1 LRSTDYLGRLFSL
14 EGRHAFI
21 TGASRGLGFAFAEAL
36 AGAGARVTI
45 GGRKADE
52 LKAAG
57 DRLRTESHAVVE
69 SIIDV
74 TDTQSVDA
82 AIAAAETNTG
92 PIDIL
97 VNNAGIQ
104 RRAPLETFSD
114 ADWDA
119 LMATNL
125 DGVFKVSRAA
135 VKGMIARRK
144 GVIIN
149 VSSVQ
154 SVLARPSI
162 APYAATKG
170 AITMLTKS
178 MAGEWGQHGVRV
190 NAIAPGYFKTELN
203 AALVADETFSS
214 WLTGR
219 TPMRRWGDVEEL
231 AGAAVFLASDA
242 ASFVTGQTLL
252 VDGGITSVL

>member
-1 LRSTDYLGRLFSL
+1 MRSTDYLGRLFGL
-14 EGRHAFI
+14 EGRHAFV
-21 TGASRGLGFAFAEAL
+21 TGASRGLGLAFAEAL
-36 AGAGARVTI
+36 AAAGARVTI

-52 LKAAG
+52 LKVAG
-57 DRLRTESHAVVE
+57 DRLRAEGYTVAESL
-69 SIIDV
+69 IDV

-82 AIAAAETNTG
+82 AIAASEAGTA

-125 DGVFKVSRAA
+125 DGVFKVSRAT
-135 VKGMIARRK
+135 VKGMIARGK

-154 SVLARPSI
+154 SALARPSI
-162 APYAATKG
+162 APYAASKG

-203 AALVADETFSS
+203 AALVADEKFST
-214 WLTGR
+214 WLAGR

>member
-1 LRSTDYLGRLFSL
+1 MHSTDYLGRLFGL
-14 EGRHAFI
+14 EGRHAFV
-21 TGASRGLGFAFAEAL
+21 TGASRGLGLAFAEAL
-36 AGAGARVTI
+36 AAAGARVTI

-57 DRLRTESHAVVE
+57 DRLRAEGYAVAEAV
-69 SIIDV
+69 IDV
-74 TDTQSVDA
+74 TDTRSVDA
-82 AIAAAETNTG
+82 AIAASEAGTA

-135 VKGMIARRK
+135 AKGMIQRRK

-154 SVLARPSI
+154 SALARPSI
-162 APYAATKG
+162 APYAASKG

-190 NAIAPGYFKTELN
+190 NAIAPGYFKTEMN
-203 AALVADETFSS
+203 AALVADEQFSG

>member
-1 LRSTDYLGRLFSL
+1 LHSSDYLTTLFGL
-14 EGRHAFI
+14 DGQCALV
-21 TGASRGLGFAFAEAL
+21 TGASRGLGLAFAEAFAS
-36 AGAGARVTI
+36 AGAHVVL
-45 GGRKADE
+45 GGRKKEE
-52 LKAAG
+52 LERARN
-57 DRLRTESHAVVE
+57 RLRDAGHSVSQV
-69 SIIDV
+69 IIDV
-74 TDTQSVDA
+74 TDTKSVDEA
-82 AIAAAETNTG
+82 VRSVEADVG

-104 RRAPLETFSD
+104 RRAPLESFTD
-114 ADWDA
+114 ADWDE

-135 VKGMIARRK
+135 VKGMIERRS
-144 GVIIN
+144 GAIIN

-154 SVLARPSI
+154 SALARPSI
-162 APYAATKG
+162 APYAASKG

-178 MAGEWGQHGVRV
+178 MAGEWGQYGIRV

-203 AALVADETFSS
+203 AALVADQKFSE
-214 WLTGR
+214 WLVGR
-219 TPMRRWGDVEEL
+219 TPLRRWGEIQEL
-231 AGAAVFLASDA
+231 AGAAVFLASQA

>member
-1 LRSTDYLGRLFSL
+1 MHSTDYLGQLFGL
-14 EGRHAFI
+14 EGKHAFI
-21 TGASRGLGFAFAEAL
+21 TGASRGLGLAFAEAL
-36 AGAGARVTI
+36 ASAGARVTI
-45 GGRKADE
+45 GGRKADD
-52 LKAAG
+52 LKAAA
-57 DRLRTESHAVVE
+57 DKLRAAGHSITEAV
-69 SIIDV
+69 IDV
-74 TDTQSVDA
+74 TDTQSVDQ
-82 AIAAAETNTG
+82 AIAAAETGTA

-125 DGVFKVSRAA
+125 DGVFKVSRAV
-135 VKGMIARRK
+135 VKGMIARQR
-144 GVIIN
+144 GAIIN

-162 APYAATKG
+162 APYAASKG

-178 MAGEWGQHGVRV
+178 MAGEWGQHGVRI

-203 AALVADETFSS
+203 AALVADETFSA
-214 WLTGR
+214 WLTAR
-219 TPMRRWGDVEEL
+219 TPMRRWGEVREL

-242 ASFVTGQTLL
+242 ASFVNGQTLL

>member
-1 LRSTDYLGRLFSL
+1 MRSTDYLGRLFGL

-36 AGAGARVTI
+36 AGAGARVTL
-45 GGRKADE
+45 GGRKMDE

-57 DRLRTESHAVVE
+57 DRLRAEGHTVAESV
-69 SIIDV
+69 IDV
-74 TDTQSVDA
+74 TDTQSVDT
-82 AIAAAETNTG
+82 AIAAAESG
-92 PIDIL
+92 IGSIDIL

-104 RRAPLETFSD
+104 RRAPLENFND

-125 DGVFKVSRAA
+125 DGVFKVSRAV

-154 SVLARPSI
+154 STLARPSI
-162 APYAATKG
+162 APYAASKG
-170 AITMLTKS
+170 AITMLTKA

-203 AALVADETFSS
+203 AALVADETFSG

>member
-1 LRSTDYLGRLFSL
+1 LRSNDYLTGLFSL
-14 EGRHAFI
+14 EGKRAFI
-21 TGASRGLGFAFAEAL
+21 TGASRGLGLAFAEAF
-36 AGAGARVTI
+36 AGAGAQVI
-45 GGRKADE
+45 LGGRKREE
-52 LKAAG
+52 LQLAGDNLRAAG
-57 DRLRTESHAVVE
+57 HAVSQV
-69 SIIDV
+69 IIDV
-74 TDTQSVDA
+74 TDTASVNEA
-82 AIAAAETNTG
+82 VKTAESDIG

-104 RRAPLETFSD
+104 RRGPLESFTD
-114 ADWDA
+114 ADWDE

-135 VKGMIARRK
+135 VKGMIERRR

-154 SVLARPSI
+154 SALARPSI
-162 APYAATKG
+162 APYAASKG

-178 MAGEWGQHGVRV
+178 MAGEWGQHNIRV

-203 AALVADETFSS
+203 SALVADPKFSE

-219 TPMRRWGDVEEL
+219 TPMRRWGEVHEL
-231 AGAAVFLASDA
+231 AGAALFLASDA

>member
-1 LRSTDYLGRLFSL
+1 MRSTDYLGRLFGL
-14 EGRHAFI
+14 EGRHAFV
-21 TGASRGLGFAFAEAL
+21 TGASRGLGLAFAEAL
-36 AGAGARVTI
+36 AAAGARVTI

-57 DRLRTESHAVVE
+57 DRLRADGYTVAEAE
-69 SIIDV
+69 IDV

-82 AIAAAETNTG
+82 AIAASEAGTG

-104 RRAPLETFSD
+104 RRAPLETVSD

-135 VKGMIARRK
+135 VKGMISRCR

-162 APYAATKG
+162 APYAASKG

-203 AALVADETFSS
+203 SALVADEKFST

-219 TPMRRWGDVEEL
+219 TPMRRWGAVEEL

>member
-1 LRSTDYLGRLFSL
+1 MHSTDYLGQLFGL
-14 EGRHAFI
+14 EGKHAFI
-21 TGASRGLGFAFAEAL
+21 TGASRGLGLAFAEAL
-36 AGAGARVTI
+36 ASAGARVTI
-45 GGRKADE
+45 GGRKADD
-52 LKAAG
+52 LKAAA
-57 DRLRTESHAVVE
+57 DKLRTAGHSITEAV
-69 SIIDV
+69 IDV
-74 TDTQSVDA
+74 TDTQSVDQ
-82 AIAAAETNTG
+82 AIAAAETGTA

-125 DGVFKVSRAA
+125 DGVFKVSRAV
-135 VKGMIARRK
+135 VKGMIARQR
-144 GVIIN
+144 GSIIN

-162 APYAATKG
+162 APYAASKG

-178 MAGEWGQHGVRV
+178 MAGEWGQHGVRI

-203 AALVADETFSS
+203 AALVADETFSA

-219 TPMRRWGDVEEL
+219 TPMRRWGEVREL

-242 ASFVTGQTLL
+242 ASFVNGQTLL

>member
-1 LRSTDYLGRLFSL
+1 MHSTDYLGRLFGL
-14 EGRHAFI
+14 EGKHAFI
-21 TGASRGLGFAFAEAL
+21 TGASRGLGLAFAEAL
-36 AGAGARVTI
+36 ASAGARVTI
-45 GGRKADE
+45 GGRKAGD
-52 LKAAG
+52 LKVAA
-57 DRLRTESHAVVE
+57 DRLRAAGHSIAEAV
-69 SIIDV
+69 IDV
-74 TDTQSVDA
+74 TDTQSVDKA
-82 AIAAAETNTG
+82 VAAAETGTG

-104 RRAPLETFSD
+104 RRAPLESFSD

-125 DGVFKVSRAA
+125 DGVFKVSRAV
-135 VKGMIARRK
+135 VKGMIARQR
-144 GVIIN
+144 GAIIN

-162 APYAATKG
+162 APYAASKG

-190 NAIAPGYFKTELN
+190 NAIAPGYFRTELN
-203 AALVADETFSS
+203 AALVADEKFSG

-219 TPMRRWGDVEEL
+219 TPMRRWGEVQEL

-242 ASFVTGQTLL
+242 ASFVSGQTLL

>member
-1 LRSTDYLGRLFSL
+1 MHSTDYLDQLFGL
-14 EGRHAFI
+14 EGKHAFI
-21 TGASRGLGFAFAEAL
+21 TGASRGLGLAFAEAL
-36 AGAGARVTI
+36 ASAGARVTI
-45 GGRKADE
+45 GGRKADD
-52 LKAAG
+52 LKAAA
-57 DRLRTESHAVVE
+57 DKLRAAGHSITEAV
-69 SIIDV
+69 IDV
-74 TDTQSVDA
+74 TDTQSVDQ
-82 AIAAAETNTG
+82 AIAAAETGTA

-125 DGVFKVSRAA
+125 DGVFKVSRAV
-135 VKGMIARRK
+135 VKGMIARQR
-144 GVIIN
+144 GSIIN

-162 APYAATKG
+162 APYAASKG

-203 AALVADETFSS
+203 AALVADETFSA

-219 TPMRRWGDVEEL
+219 TPMRRWGEVREL

-242 ASFVTGQTLL
+242 ASFVNGQMLL

>member
-1 LRSTDYLGRLFSL
+1 LRSTDYLGRLFGL
-14 EGRHAFI
+14 EGRHAFV
-21 TGASRGLGFAFAEAL
+21 TGASRGLGLAFAEAL
-36 AGAGARVTI
+36 AAAGARVII

-57 DRLRTESHAVVE
+57 ERLRTEGYSVAEAV
-69 SIIDV
+69 IDV

-82 AIAAAETNTG
+82 AIAASEVGTG

-135 VKGMIARRK
+135 VKGMIQRRK

-154 SVLARPSI
+154 SALARPSI
-162 APYAATKG
+162 APYAASKG

-178 MAGEWGQHGVRV
+178 MAGEWGQHGIRV

-203 AALVADETFSS
+203 AALVADEKFST

>member
-1 LRSTDYLGRLFSL
+1 LRSSDYLTALFNL
-14 EGRHAFI
+14 EGKRAFV
-21 TGASRGLGFAFAEAL
+21 TGASRGLGLAFAESFAKAGASVIL
-36 AGAGARVTI
+36 AG
-45 GGRKADE
+45 RKQGE
-52 LKAAG
+52 LELAG
-57 DRLRTESHAVVE
+57 DSLRASGHAVSQVV
-69 SIIDV
+69 IDV
-74 TDTQSVDA
+74 TNTDSVNE
-82 AIAAAETNTG
+82 AIKWAESEIG

-104 RRAPLETFSD
+104 RRAPLENFTD
-114 ADWDA
+114 TDLDE

-135 VKGMIARRK
+135 VKGMIERRR
-144 GVIIN
+144 GAIIN

-154 SVLARPSI
+154 SALARPSI
-162 APYAATKG
+162 APYAASKG

-178 MAGEWGQHGVRV
+178 MAGEWGQHNVRV

-203 AALVADETFSS
+203 SALVADEKFSE

-219 TPMRRWGDVEEL
+219 TPMRRWGEVHEL
-231 AGAAVFLASDA
+231 AGAAVFLASEA
-242 ASFVTGQTLL
+242 ASFVTGQTFF

>member
-1 LRSTDYLGRLFSL
+1 MRSTDYLGQLFSL

-21 TGASRGLGFAFAEAL
+21 TGASRGLGLAFATAL
-36 AGAGARVTI
+36 AGAGARVTL

-57 DRLRTESHAVVE
+57 DRLRADGHDVAET
-69 SIIDV
+69 IIDV
-74 TDTQSVDA
+74 TDTRSVDE
-82 AIAAAETNTG
+82 AIASVQTGIG
-92 PIDIL
+92 PIDVL

-125 DGVFKVSRAA
+125 DGVFKVSRAV

-154 SVLARPSI
+154 SARARPSL
-162 APYAATKG
+162 APYAASTG
-170 AITMLTKS
+170 AMTMLTKS

-203 AALVADETFSS
+203 AALIADETFST

-219 TPMRRWGDVEEL
+219 TPMRRWGDVGEL

>member
-1 LRSTDYLGRLFSL
+1 MRSTDYLGRLFSL

>member
-1 LRSTDYLGRLFSL
+1 LHSTDYLGRLFGL
-14 EGRHAFI
+14 EGRHALV
-21 TGASRGLGFAFAEAL
+21 TGASRGLGLAFAAAL

-57 DRLRTESHAVVE
+57 DRLRAEGHDISETLL
-69 SIIDV
+69 DV
-74 TDTQSVDA
+74 TDTHSVDQ
-82 AIAAAETNTG
+82 AIAAVESGIG

-97 VNNAGIQ
+97 INNAGIQ

-114 ADWDA
+114 EDWDA

-154 SVLARPSI
+154 STLARPSI
-162 APYAATKG
+162 APYAASKG

-178 MAGEWGQHGVRV
+178 MAGEWGQYGVRV
-190 NAIAPGYFKTELN
+190 NAIAPGYFMTEMN
-203 AALVADETFSS
+203 AALVADETFSA
-214 WLTGR
+214 WLKGR

>member
-1 LRSTDYLGRLFSL
+1 MHSTDYLGRLFGL
-14 EGRHAFI
+14 DGRHAFV
-21 TGASRGLGFAFAEAL
+21 TGASRGLGLAFAQAL
-36 AGAGARVTI
+36 AAAGARVTI

-52 LKAAG
+52 LKAAA
-57 DRLRTESHAVVE
+57 DRLRAEGYTVAEAV
-69 SIIDV
+69 IDV
-74 TDTQSVDA
+74 TDTQSIDA
-82 AIAAAETNTG
+82 AIAASEAGTA

-97 VNNAGIQ
+97 INNAGIQ

-114 ADWDA
+114 EDWDA

-135 VKGMIARRK
+135 VKGMISRRK

-154 SVLARPSI
+154 SALARPSI
-162 APYAATKG
+162 APYAASKG

-203 AALVADETFSS
+203 AALVADETFST

>member
-1 LRSTDYLGRLFSL
+1 MRSTDYLGRLFSL

-36 AGAGARVTI
+36 AGAGARVTL
-45 GGRKADE
+45 GGRKAEE

-57 DRLRTESHAVVE
+57 DRLRAEGYSIAESV
-69 SIIDV
+69 IDV
-74 TDTQSVDA
+74 TDTQSVDG
-82 AIAAAETNTG
+82 AIAAAEAGTG

-162 APYAATKG
+162 APYAASKG

-203 AALVADETFSS
+203 AALVADETFSG

-231 AGAAVFLASDA
+231 AGAVVFLASDA

>member
-1 LRSTDYLGRLFSL
+1 MRSTDYLGRLFGL
-14 EGRHAFI
+14 EGRHAFV
-21 TGASRGLGFAFAEAL
+21 TGASRGLGLAFAEAL
-36 AGAGARVTI
+36 AAAGARVTL

-52 LKAAG
+52 LRAAG
-57 DRLRTESHAVVE
+57 DRLRGHGYTVAESV
-69 SIIDV
+69 IDV

-82 AIAAAETNTG
+82 AIAASEADTG

-135 VKGMIARRK
+135 VKGMIQRRK

-154 SVLARPSI
+154 SALARPSI
-162 APYAATKG
+162 APYAASKG

-190 NAIAPGYFKTELN
+190 NAIAPGYFKTEMN
-203 AALVADETFSS
+203 AALVADETFSA

>member
-1 LRSTDYLGRLFSL
+1 MRNASLFDLSGRKALV
-14 EGRHAFI
+14 
-21 TGASRGLGFAFAEAL
+21 TGASRGLGLAFAGAL
-36 AGAGARVTI
+36 AAAGARVTL
-45 GGRKADE
+45 GGRKMEE
-52 LKAAG
+52 LKAAA
-57 DRLRTESHAVVE
+57 DRLRAEGHTIAESL
-69 SIIDV
+69 IDV

-82 AIAAAETNTG
+82 AIAASEADTG

-125 DGVFKVSRAA
+125 DGVFKMSRAA
-135 VKGMIARRK
+135 VKGMIQRRK

-154 SVLARPSI
+154 SALARPSI
-162 APYAATKG
+162 APYAASKG

-203 AALVADETFSS
+203 AALVADEKFST

>member
-1 LRSTDYLGRLFSL
+1 MHSTDYLGRLFGL

-21 TGASRGLGFAFAEAL
+21 TGASRGLGLAFAEAL

-52 LKAAG
+52 LKEAG
-57 DRLRTESHAVVE
+57 DRLRAEGHDISESL
-69 SIIDV
+69 IDV
-74 TDTQSVDA
+74 TDTQSVDQ
-82 AIAAAETNTG
+82 AIAAIETGIG

-97 VNNAGIQ
+97 INNAGIQ

-125 DGVFKVSRAA
+125 DGVFKVSRAV
-135 VKGMIARRK
+135 VKGMIARRN
-144 GVIIN
+144 GSIIN

-162 APYAATKG
+162 APYAAAKG

-178 MAGEWGQHGVRV
+178 MAGEWGQYGVRV
-190 NAIAPGYFKTELN
+190 NAIAPGYFKTVMN
-203 AALVADETFSS
+203 SALVADETFST

>member
-1 LRSTDYLGRLFSL
+1 MRSTDYLGRLFGL

-21 TGASRGLGFAFAEAL
+21 TGASRGLGLAFAEAL

-45 GGRKADE
+45 GGRKAEE

-57 DRLRTESHAVVE
+57 DRLRGEGYTVAESV
-69 SIIDV
+69 IDV
-74 TDTQSVDA
+74 TDTQSVDS
-82 AIAAAETNTG
+82 AIAATEAGAG

-125 DGVFKVSRAA
+125 DGVFKVSRAV

-144 GVIIN
+144 GSIIN

-162 APYAATKG
+162 APYAASKG

-203 AALVADETFSS
+203 AALVADETFSG
-214 WLTGR
+214 WLTDR